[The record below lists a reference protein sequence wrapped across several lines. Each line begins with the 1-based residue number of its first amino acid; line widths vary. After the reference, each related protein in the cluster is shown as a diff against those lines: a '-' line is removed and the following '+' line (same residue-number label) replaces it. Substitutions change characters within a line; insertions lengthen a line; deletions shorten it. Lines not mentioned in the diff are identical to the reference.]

1 LKFFG
6 VDAQKKARTVW
17 DQVNFDLTN
26 ARCVFR
32 TKPPSVPAQTGV
44 TDWVKFKAF
53 NRCAIQSSRISA
65 GISSK
70 RKAIDRSPFGDVAR
84 GSNFL

>member
-1 LKFFG
+1 M
-6 VDAQKKARTVW
+6 
-17 DQVNFDLTN
+17 
-26 ARCVFR
+26 
-32 TKPPSVPAQTGV
+32 